1 MDINIPMVDLFT
13 FQILFR
19 TSQSQAYKLTVAKKV
34 FFFYQARTMSGEH
47 NSILDDYKMLQH
59 IFFSL
64 NESTCSI
71 CIFIGHAANYLQ

>member
-1 MDINIPMVDLFT
+1 MDIYSNGRSIYVSDFVPYITITGIKIDCL
-13 FQILFR
+13 L
-19 TSQSQAYKLTVAKKV
+19 KK

-47 NSILDDYKMLQH
+47 NSISDDYKILQH

-71 CIFIGHAANYLQ
+71 CIFIGHAAN